1 MQKNWDLIIIG
12 AGTAGIPASIFAAQ
26 RTDRILLIDVAPEVG
41 GTLHLSSGQ
50 MSAAGTKL
58 QAKKGIKD
66 SAELHLQDIIRISK
80 GTANYELSKIAVEN
94 ASDTLDWLESLGFEP
109 LSEHPVKGQAHE
121 PYSVERYVWG
131 EEKGVSILKALL
143 PKFQKVCDAGK
154 VDLRLNTRVDN
165 IITDKSGNILG
176 VNVIKKSGGREKFY
190 SNKILIAS
198 GGYVAN
204 KTMYEQLTGHQ
215 SYGEHSYPYCIGD
228 SIALAENLNAQTWGH
243 ENYLTSFGSVMAT
256 YDIPSKIRLR
266 PIHWPER
273 RMPWEI
279 YVNQDGKRFIR
290 EDEPSVDVREHS
302 ILKQPNLRHWIIFDS
317 EILKMAPSLFP
328 DFSSLDIDIAAT
340 NKEPMF
346 YKSSSI
352 HLLAEQAGIES
363 NNLEKTVNEYNL
375 NQSQNNDSFNRTH
388 MPRQIITPPFYAIR
402 SQAMS
407 VSSTVGLKVN
417 SNLTVIDDKNNP
429 INGLYAAGE
438 ALGSGALM
446 GSSFCGGMLVTPAI
460 TFGRLLGEKLIS
472 LN

>member
-12 AGTAGIPASIFAAQ
+12 AGTAGIPASIFASQ

-143 PKFQKVCDAGK
+143 PKFQEVCDAGK

-190 SNKILIAS
+190 SNNILITS

-204 KTMYEQLTGHQ
+204 KKMYEQLTGHQ

-228 SIALAENLNAQTWGH
+228 SI
-243 ENYLTSFGSVMAT
+243 S
-256 YDIPSKIRLR
+256 
-266 PIHWPER
+266 
-273 RMPWEI
+273 
-279 YVNQDGKRFIR
+279 
-290 EDEPSVDVREHS
+290 
-302 ILKQPNLRHWIIFDS
+302 
-317 EILKMAPSLFP
+317 
-328 DFSSLDIDIAAT
+328 
-340 NKEPMF
+340 
-346 YKSSSI
+346 
-352 HLLAEQAGIES
+352 
-363 NNLEKTVNEYNL
+363 
-375 NQSQNNDSFNRTH
+375 
-388 MPRQIITPPFYAIR
+388 
-402 SQAMS
+402 
-407 VSSTVGLKVN
+407 
-417 SNLTVIDDKNNP
+417 
-429 INGLYAAGE
+429 
-438 ALGSGALM
+438 
-446 GSSFCGGMLVTPAI
+446 
-460 TFGRLLGEKLIS
+460 
-472 LN
+472 